1 MKDYYGIYAAFSD
14 GRGGGYLKTYVCA
27 LPDLGNVLNDIYRE
41 DATEV
46 SIAGSGS
53 DEFLVHRQLL
63 VAVAEEVAFRRSY
76 GTATRTPG
84 AVRSIFLE
92 YDGSESVDQEYM
104 VLGESLGEIVGYTMR
119 AILCG
124 ATNMMTV
131 YRGNNI
137 DAAITEVTR
146 YILKAHNFLQDDEVS
161 SDVG

>member
-1 MKDYYGIYAAFSD
+1 VKDYYGIYAVFSD
-14 GRGGGYLKTYVCA
+14 DRGGGYLKTYVCA

-41 DATEV
+41 DVTEV

-53 DEFLVHRQLL
+53 DEFVVHSQLL
-63 VAVAEEVAFRRSY
+63 VAVAEEIAFRRSY
-76 GTATRTPG
+76 GTTTRTPG
-84 AVRSIFLE
+84 SVRSIFLE
-92 YDGSESVDQEYM
+92 YDESVSFDEEYM
-104 VLGESLGEIVGYTMR
+104 VVGQDLDEIVGYTMR

-131 YRGNNI
+131 YRGNNV
-137 DAAITEVTR
+137 DAAVTEVTR